1 MRFLPTRV
9 HGIVDWILGALLV
22 ALPWVLGLDRGGP
35 EAWVPMALGITGL
48 VVTFFTD
55 HEFGVVRRVPMV
67 GHLWVDGLAGA
78 LLAGSPWLFG
88 FADRVWLPHLVLGLT
103 EFAAA
108 FVTKL
113 HPADRGAPVA
123 GARAATPRR

>member
-9 HGIVDWILGALLV
+9 HGVVDWLMGALLV
-22 ALPWVLGLDRGGP
+22 ALPWILGLDRGAP
-35 EAWVPMALGITGL
+35 EAWVPMALGIAGL
-48 VVTFFTD
+48 AVTFFTD
-55 HEFGVVRRVPMV
+55 HEFGVIRRIPMV

-78 LLAGSPWLFG
+78 LLAASPWVFG
-88 FADRVWLPHLVLGLT
+88 FADQMWLPHLVLGLT

-113 HPADRGAPVA
+113 HPADREIVVA
-123 GARAATPRR
+123 GGRG